1 MPVRETQGEK
11 KTQFPALR
19 RRRPSSAAGKSQGDD
34 GGPQEPKINR
44 SGEPSLRS
52 VCFPVLRTPRTRLIR
67 CPAGAPSPVG
77 ASPPGSAVGATH
89 ALVSHLR
96 APAAPA
102 APCTHHPPTRPPPPI
117 PTRDPSPSPETP
129 PPNIPLPPHLL
140 PPSPPSRSLAEF
152 PHVGVGTKGCELRVI
167 SPLEETR
174 RKSSAPS
181 APLLSPLCLCG
192 KKRSLSLL
200 SRLIISGVIFAGVS
214 LSI

>member
-11 KTQFPALR
+11 KSQFPALR

-102 APCTHHPPTRPPPPI
+102 APCTHHPPTPPP
-117 PTRDPSPSPETP
+117 RLG
-129 PPNIPLPPHLL
+129 PL
-140 PPSPPSRSLAEF
+140 SPPSSRNPRRPLGGIPRLLPRGRERGAPRHSTRLTASSDGRGGPCGTVTALAKPF
-152 PHVGVGTKGCELRVI
+152 TTI
-167 SPLEETR
+167 EE
-174 RKSSAPS
+174 
-181 APLLSPLCLCG
+181 G
-192 KKRSLSLL
+192 
-200 SRLIISGVIFAGVS
+200 
-214 LSI
+214 